1 MKNLA
6 VILAKRPVGVPTSD
20 HFALREMPLAD
31 PGAGEVLIRVSHWS
45 IDPAMRGWANDAPNY
60 SPPVPIGDPMRS
72 FGVGAVI
79 TSRHPGYTAGDVV
92 HGMFGWQTH
101 AMVDGDSIDRK
112 VTETDL
118 PHSYALGILGLNGT
132 TAYFGLRECCAARE
146 GDTVVVSTAAGAVG
160 SAVGQIA
167 GIMGCRTVGVAGGSV
182 KARQCL
188 DEFGYDSAIDYKAG
202 DVGAALDA
210 ACPDGVDCY
219 FDNTCGPISDA
230 VMARLAVGARITICG
245 TAAITDWNPLPVG
258 PRVHRQLLVARAR
271 MQGFLIFDYKD
282 RMAEARGALAGW
294 LRDGKLTV
302 REHFLDGPEAAM
314 GAIEMLYKGE
324 NTGKLIV
331 RV

>member
-20 HFALREMPLAD
+20 HFALREIPLAD

-45 IDPAMRGWANDAPNY
+45 IDPAMRGWANDVPNY

-72 FGVGAVI
+72 FGVGEVTA
-79 TSRHPGYTAGDVV
+79 SRHPGYAAGDVV

-112 VTETDL
+112 LTETDL
-118 PHSYALGILGLNGT
+118 PPSYALGLLGLNGT

-167 GIMGCRTVGVAGGSV
+167 GIMGCRTVGIAGGPV

-188 DEFGYDSAIDYKAG
+188 DEFGYDAAIDYRAD

-245 TAAITDWNPLPVG
+245 TAAITD
-258 PRVHRQLLVARAR
+258 
-271 MQGFLIFDYKD
+271 
-282 RMAEARGALAGW
+282 
-294 LRDGKLTV
+294 
-302 REHFLDGPEAAM
+302 
-314 GAIEMLYKGE
+314 
-324 NTGKLIV
+324 
-331 RV
+331 